1 MKDLFSNQAD
11 IYAKYRPGYPSSLID
26 YILSFVQ
33 EKNIAWDCATG
44 NGQAAFL
51 LAGRFEKVFGSDMSA
66 KQISKAK
73 QAPNIEYSVSAAE
86 KTSFPDNFFDLITVA
101 QAYHW
106 FNFQNFFEEASRVGK
121 NNGIVA
127 IWGYCLITFSYLG
140 LTQVIRHF
148 YTAIIGKYW
157 DTERKY
163 VDDSYRSIPFPFKEL
178 PSRSFQ
184 IAVEWNRDD
193 FEGYL
198 NTWSSVQHYIKANHN
213 NPVTEFADSWQAI
226 WTDASEKKSFSFP
239 IFLRIGSIAK

>member
-1 MKDLFSNQAD
+1 MKDLFSTQAD
-11 IYAKYRPGYPSSLID
+11 IYAKYRPGYPSSLIN

-33 EKNIAWDCATG
+33 ENNIAWDCATG

-51 LAGRFEKVFGSDMSA
+51 LASRFKRVFGTDMSE
-66 KQISKAK
+66 KQISQAK

-86 KTSFPDNFFDLITVA
+86 KTSFPDNLFDLITVA

-121 NNGIVA
+121 NNAIVA
-127 IWGYCLITFSYLG
+127 VWGYGLINVGDLA

-148 YTAIIGKYW
+148 YSVIIGKYW
-157 DTERKY
+157 DAERKY
-163 VDDSYRSIPFPFKEL
+163 VDEAYHSIPFPFKEL

-184 IAVEWNRDD
+184 IGVEWNRDD

-198 NTWSSVQHYIKANHN
+198 NTWSSVQHYIKAKNM
-213 NPVTEFADSWQAI
+213 NPVREFAGSWQAV
-226 WTDASEKKSFSFP
+226 WRDAREKKSFSFP
-239 IFLRIGSIAK
+239 IFLRIGSIVK